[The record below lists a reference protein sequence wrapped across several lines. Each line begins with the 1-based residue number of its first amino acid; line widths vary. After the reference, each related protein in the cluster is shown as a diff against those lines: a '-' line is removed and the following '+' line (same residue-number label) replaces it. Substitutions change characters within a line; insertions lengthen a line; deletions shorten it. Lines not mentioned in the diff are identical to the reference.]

1 MINFLSYG
9 TSKIKINPN
18 EMQNWGGGVKLYL
31 GECQCLTHKTTTMV
45 LSNKLIKMFTLSKFL
60 LLNPLIY

>member
-1 MINFLSYG
+1 MNQ
-9 TSKIKINPN
+9 N
-18 EMQNWGGGVKLYL
+18 EMQKWLGGVKLYL